1 CAMLLNVMHMR
12 RLQWFFLLLLA
23 FSVLTLW
30 YVIFPS
36 DAGPEQTNL
45 MYFYD
50 YEPLHKQRYLFTLRE
65 RPKCKDLDPFL
76 VILVSSSPQDVKLR
90 QAIRITWG
98 SQRFWWGQRILTL
111 FLLGEDTERAGST
124 AALSVEDESI
134 LYGDIIRQDFLDT
147 YDNLTLKTIM
157 AFQWVSQFCSNA
169 RFLMKTDDDVF
180 INTPNL
186 VKFLLRLNSSENVFS
201 GYPLI
206 NNFAYRGFYRRRYIS
221 YREYPFRLYPP
232 YCSGMDYV
240 LDGRL
245 AVRVYELMSHVRP
258 VKFEDVYVGICLN
271 TLKVN
276 ISLPEETQFFLYKI
290 RFDICRY
297 RELIAVHGV
306 TAGEIIRF
314 WQDLSSHASVNC

>member
-1 CAMLLNVMHMR
+1 MLLNVMHMR
-12 RLQWFFLLLLA
+12 RLQWGFLFLLT

-30 YVIFPS
+30 YVMFPS

-65 RPKCKDLDPFL
+65 RPRCKDTDPFL
-76 VILVSSSPQDVKLR
+76 VILVSSSPWDVKSR

-98 SQRFWWGQRILTL
+98 SQGFWWGQRILTL
-111 FLLGEDTERAGST
+111 FLLGEDTERVGST

-221 YREYPFRLYPP
+221 YQSWEDTVLASLTLVHVDCWSHGISTWIFCVSVRN
-232 YCSGMDYV
+232 YV
-240 LDGRL
+240 DTKKD
-245 AVRVYELMSHVRP
+245 ASHIP
-258 VKFEDVYVGICLN
+258 TWICFF
-271 TLKVN
+271 V
-276 ISLPEETQFFLYKI
+276 ISWGF
-290 RFDICRY
+290 
-297 RELIAVHGV
+297 
-306 TAGEIIRF
+306 
-314 WQDLSSHASVNC
+314 S